1 MSVTCDRS
9 VGLSIIGIP
18 VSSTKKLDCH
28 DITEMLLKVALNTI
42 TLTNPLGDLM
52 GGDKVV
58 DLILTTSITSL
69 TLVHSLIYT
78 KGVSGHLSKS
88 RGFSPENVFI

>member
-52 GGDKVV
+52 GG
-58 DLILTTSITSL
+58 
-69 TLVHSLIYT
+69 
-78 KGVSGHLSKS
+78 G
-88 RGFSPENVFI
+88 